1 MKKIL
6 IIIAHPNI
14 SQSMANRTWIE
25 AFATHS
31 DHYTVHDLYAT
42 YPDGNI
48 DVAAEQALIEAHGS
62 VIFQFPV
69 YWFSS
74 PPLLKQWFDS
84 VFTHGWA
91 FGSPATAFKGR
102 KLGLAVSHGTP
113 EADYSCTG
121 KVGHTLTETL
131 IPFENIARYIGAEYL
146 PPFTFHALEF
156 FTEEERQANHG
167 EMVRQAEQA
176 AADLLAHL
184 EKYA

>member
-1 MKKIL
+1 
-6 IIIAHPNI
+6 
-14 SQSMANRTWIE
+14 
-25 AFATHS
+25 
-31 DHYTVHDLYAT
+31 
-42 YPDGNI
+42 
-48 DVAAEQALIEAHGS
+48 
-62 VIFQFPV
+62 V

-91 FGSPATAFKGR
+91 FGSSATAFKGR